1 MSEEFGAPSAK
12 DAADDAAGDAAVRLA
27 ALEQKLAQ
35 VEAEARGRLV
45 RAELKAEAVRAGMVD
60 LDGLK
65 LIDTDAVKLSDAG
78 EVEGG
83 AALMRE
89 MKRAKPWL
97 FGPASSS
104 STAVAP
110 PAQPPRQKSAR
121 EMSFDEWQAA
131 RAELLRR
138 R

>member
-1 MSEEFGAPSAK
+1 MSEEFAEPAGA
-12 DAADDAAGDAAVRLA
+12 DAAARLA

-35 VEAEARGRLV
+35 VEAETEARLI

-65 LIDTDAVKLSDAG
+65 LIDTASVKLSDAG
-78 EVEGG
+78 EVEG
-83 AALMRE
+83 AAGLMRE
-89 MKRAKPWL
+89 LKRAKPWL
-97 FGPASSS
+97 FAPASSS
-104 STAVAP
+104 STAAAP
-110 PAQPPRQKSAR
+110 PAHPPRQKSAS
-121 EMSFDEWQAA
+121 EMSYEEWQAA

>member
-1 MSEEFGAPSAK
+1 MSEEFAEPPAE
-12 DAADDAAGDAAVRLA
+12 DAAARLA
-27 ALEQKLAQ
+27 ALERKLAQ
-35 VEAEARGRLV
+35 VEAETQARLI

-65 LIDTDAVKLSDAG
+65 LVDTGAVKLSEAG
-78 EVEGG
+78 EVEGA

-89 MKRAKPWL
+89 LKRAKPWL
-97 FGPASSS
+97 FAPASSS
-104 STAVAP
+104 SIAAAP
-110 PAQPPRQKSAR
+110 PAQPPKQKSAI
-121 EMSFDEWQAA
+121 EMSFEEWQAA